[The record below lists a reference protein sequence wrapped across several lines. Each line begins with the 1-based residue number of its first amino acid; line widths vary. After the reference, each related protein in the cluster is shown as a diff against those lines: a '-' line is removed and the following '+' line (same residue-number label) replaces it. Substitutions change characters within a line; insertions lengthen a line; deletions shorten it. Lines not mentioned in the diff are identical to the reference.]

1 MTHSNSQIP
10 SDKIRVFIADDHPMV
25 LSGIAL
31 LLKEQQDMQVVGESK
46 DGRGAIDGIN
56 QLRPDVVLMDIDMPD
71 VSGLEVTSEVMR
83 SWPEMSV
90 LILTGYDREEL
101 LFQALRAGALGYLLK
116 GASPEELLTAIR
128 IVHSGD
134 AFIYPSMATKLV
146 GDYIRHTSA
155 SGGKDHY
162 QGLSARERE
171 VLPLLAD
178 GRTNEHIAS
187 LLYISPYTVQT
198 YRQRIMKKLGLHSR
212 TELIKY
218 ALRMGI
224 IKLNL

>member
-1 MTHSNSQIP
+1 M
-10 SDKIRVFIADDHPMV
+10 
-25 LSGIAL
+25 
-31 LLKEQQDMQVVGESK
+31 
-46 DGRGAIDGIN
+46 
-56 QLRPDVVLMDIDMPD
+56 RPDVALIDMDMPRA
-71 VSGLEVTSEVMR
+71 SGLEVIEKIVGHV
-83 SWPEMSV
+83 PDVSV
-90 LILTGYDREEL
+90 LILTGYDREDL

-116 GASPEELLTAIR
+116 GANVEEILKAIR
-128 IVHSGD
+128 TVHSGD
-134 AFIYPSMATKLV
+134 AFIHPSMATKLV
-146 GDYIRHTSA
+146 GDYLRHTSA

-171 VLPLLAD
+171 VLPLLAE
-178 GRTNEHIAS
+178 GRTNEYIAS

-198 YRQRIMKKLGLHSR
+198 YRQRIMKKLDLHSR